1 MIQNQTFEGFPI
13 FGDNSSMSQ
22 PEAAIYAN
30 GFAPADV
37 LPAEYYNWLTYKASK
52 GITDLNKGVV
62 SMEAELNNVV
72 SAGGQEPSENTNNQ
86 IITAIRYLIN
96 QAKAEAILAAHPIG
110 SLYWS
115 SKDTNPSTLFGGT
128 WTPIKDK
135 FILAAGDTYANGAT
149 GGAATVTL
157 TTQQIPS
164 HTHTGPS
171 HTHTGP
177 SHSHSFT
184 PSGSVSAHAHGLNN
198 HTHSFTPNGNISVT
212 TNPTFSGTATNTSKT
227 IKSSTDTTK
236 KSMTGTYGTFWA
248 SGTPTYTGIIT
259 GSKTNG
265 NFGDDA
271 WDGGK
276 LSFSIDATHEH
287 IFTAKGSISG
297 GAYKFT
303 GTAGTTGGSSANTAN
318 ATPTFTGTAGT
329 TGAAGTGNTGASG
342 TGATG
347 AAGGGTAHN
356 NMPPYV
362 VKYCWERTA

>member
-96 QAKAEAILAAHPIG
+96 QAKAEAILAAHPVG

-135 FILAAGDTYANGAT
+135 FVLAAGDTYTNGAT

-171 HTHTGP
+171 H
-177 SHSHSFT
+177 SHSFTPSGTVANHNHLGPNHTHSFT

-198 HTHSFTPNGNISVT
+198 HTHSFTPNGNVTGFTLDPVSRGRYSDVWDYEETGLSVT
-212 TNPTFSGTATNTSKT
+212 TAHTGGDFGGGGGAGGLYSRIVYKPVFSGTT
-227 IKSSTDTTK
+227 
-236 KSMTGTYGTFWA
+236 
-248 SGTPTYTGIIT
+248 
-259 GSKTNG
+259 
-265 NFGDDA
+265 
-271 WDGGK
+271 
-276 LSFSIDATHEH
+276 
-287 IFTAKGSISG
+287 
-297 GAYKFT
+297 
-303 GTAGTTGGSSANTAN
+303 GTTGGSTANTAN
-318 ATPTFTGTAGT
+318 ATPTFTGTTGT
-329 TGAAGTGNTGASG
+329 TGSGGTGATSSSAPAFTGTAGTTGASG

>member
-115 SKDTNPSTLFGGT
+115 SKSTNPGTLFGGT
-128 WTPIKDK
+128 WKRIKDR
-135 FILAAGDTYANGAT
+135 FVYAMGDNDTVDVT
-149 GGAATVTL
+149 GGNATITL
-157 TTQQIPS
+157 TTHNLPS
-164 HTHTGPS
+164 HEHTGPS
-171 HTHTGP
+171 HAHTY
-177 SHSHSFT
+177 T
-184 PSGSVSAHAHGLNN
+184 PSGTVSAHAHGLNN
-198 HTHSFTPNGNISVT
+198 HTHSFTPNGNVSVT
-212 TNPTFSGTATNTSKT
+212 TNPTFKGTATSTSST
-227 IKSSTDTTK
+227 IKSSTDTTA
-236 KSMTGTYGTFWA
+236 KSLTGTYGTFWS
-248 SGTPTYTGIIT
+248 SGTPTYSGIIT
-259 GSKTNG
+259 GTKTSV

-271 WDGGK
+271 WSGGK
-276 LSFSIDATHEH
+276 LSFSINATHEH
-287 IFTAKGSISG
+287 RFTANGTISG

-303 GTAGTTGGSSANTAN
+303 GTAGTTGGSTANTAN
-318 ATPTFTGTAGT
+318 ATPTFTGTQGIT
-329 TGAAGTGNTGASG
+329 NFSG
-342 TGATG
+342 TGYTGSTGGG
-347 AAGGGTAHN
+347 AAFN
-356 NMPPYV
+356 IYPPFIN
-362 VKYCWERTA
+362 KYCWERIA